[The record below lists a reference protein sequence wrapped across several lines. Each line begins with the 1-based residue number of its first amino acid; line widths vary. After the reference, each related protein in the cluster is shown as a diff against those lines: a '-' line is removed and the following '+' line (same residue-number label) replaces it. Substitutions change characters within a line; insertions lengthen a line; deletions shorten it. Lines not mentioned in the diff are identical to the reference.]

1 MFGKLNG
8 MKTDYQKEKMSEQE
22 MVKLKEFETKFYKIK
37 TLEMVISML
46 KLKDMKTDYQK
57 ATTSE
62 H

>member
-1 MFGKLNG
+1 
-8 MKTDYQKEKMSEQE
+8 MKTSYKKEKMSERE
-22 MVKLKEFETKFYKIK
+22 MVKLKGFETKFYKIK